1 MTWGALSPMPI
12 RFGGSPTE
20 GWAPEQHARLCAD
33 LVAVKR
39 TAPLARLYV
48 TQDAGSPFAAA
59 IVTYHGQ
66 NGNGLAYAPTI
77 AVNGAG
83 DVTLTWPAYWTDEFE
98 HQYPL
103 KIRQA
108 IPKASATAARFIN
121 HVISGRTIRV
131 RSFNDAGAAISSNFG
146 MRVW

>member
-1 MTWGALSPMPI
+1 MPWGSLAALPI
-12 RFGGSPTE
+12 RLGGSAEE

-48 TQDAGSPFAAA
+48 TQNSGSPFAAA
-59 IVTYHGQ
+59 VAVYRGQ
-66 NGNGLAYAPTI
+66 NGVGLGYAPTI
-77 AVNGAG
+77 AVGGAG
-83 DVTLTWPAYWTDEFE
+83 DVTVTFPAYWTDEFGR
-98 HQYPL
+98 QFPL
-103 KIRQA
+103 KLRQA

-121 HVISGRTIRV
+121 HIISGRTIRV
-131 RSFNDAGAAISSNFG
+131 RSFDAAGAAISSNFG